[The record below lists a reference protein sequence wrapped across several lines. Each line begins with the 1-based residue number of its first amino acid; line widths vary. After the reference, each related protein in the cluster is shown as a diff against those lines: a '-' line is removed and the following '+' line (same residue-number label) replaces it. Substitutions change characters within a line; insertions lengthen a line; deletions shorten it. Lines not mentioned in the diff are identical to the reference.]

1 MKKIFAI
8 IFVLIFCLSS
18 ISLAVIPEPGEA
30 KVDEI
35 EDTASTV
42 LGIIQWVGL
51 VIAVA
56 MVLYVGIKYLTS
68 TAGKKAEAKETMV
81 PILIGAALLALAPTV
96 VRWIFDA
103 VGGNSSPST
112 SQGAADNAPSSRKSP
127 VKNGRDGI
135 HSVN

>member
-8 IFVLIFCLSS
+8 IFALLFCLSS

-30 KVDEI
+30 KVGEI
-35 EDTASTV
+35 EDTAGTI

-103 VGGNSSPST
+103 VGGNSTAASAS
-112 SQGAADNAPSSRKSP
+112 SSGVESRESVYGGAKDKE
-127 VKNGRDGI
+127 G
-135 HSVN
+135 